1 MAQQNHSGMKAS
13 VHPYGPDTRLKKPA
27 TKKKPKK

>member
-1 MAQQNHSGMKAS
+1 MAHQNSGNTAN
-13 VHPYGPDTRLKKPA
+13 VHPYGKDTRLKKPA